1 MDLTSKLSMYD
12 FFAILLPSF
21 LILLLLVCFF
31 CWNYNSAQG
40 ISGDIYTLAIIVTLS
55 YLIGIVYHKL
65 IEYIYGKS
73 GLRNNEECIK
83 KQLTTFNKW
92 LSRHGLDVD
101 FEGKTGVMVKYYEA
115 YYLLMGKNC
124 LNSIPVLEAQFV
136 LLRNMIPLL
145 FISAAMICFCKT
157 FSYFVSSSLACC
169 PCTVIVFFFLLAA
182 SLIYIACRIQK
193 KIYYLV
199 WEGYYFLKKQE
210 TK

>member
-31 CWNYNSAQG
+31 CWDYNSAQG

-115 YYLLMGKNC
+115 YYLLMGKIALIAYPYLKPSSC
-124 LNSIPVLEAQFV
+124 FYAIWYLCSLYLPQWYAFV
-136 LLRNMIPLL
+136 RHFLTLYRHH
-145 FISAAMICFCKT
+145 
-157 FSYFVSSSLACC
+157 
-169 PCTVIVFFFLLAA
+169 LLAA
-182 SLIYIACRIQK
+182 LAQW
-193 KIYYLV
+193 L
-199 WEGYYFLKKQE
+199 YFSFCLQHR
-210 TK
+210 